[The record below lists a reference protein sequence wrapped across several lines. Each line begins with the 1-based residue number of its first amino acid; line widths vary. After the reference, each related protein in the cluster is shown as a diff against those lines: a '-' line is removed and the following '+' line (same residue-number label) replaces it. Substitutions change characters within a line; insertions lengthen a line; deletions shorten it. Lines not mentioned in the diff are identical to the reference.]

1 MAFILYFI
9 FNYIFEIFFFVNC
22 NLIIKIG
29 GISDFNDLVYFK
41 NYDGN
46 FESCVIIICLKKK
59 EKDSLNNVNMSF
71 FNFLCF

>member
-9 FNYIFEIFFFVNC
+9 FNYIFEIFFFINC

-46 FESCVIIICLKKK
+46 FESCVIIIC
-59 EKDSLNNVNMSF
+59 
-71 FNFLCF
+71 